1 MQFAIFGLGV
11 GGVYVLAAQ
20 GIIVVYRGSGVINF
34 ASGSMGLASAAVFA
48 RLWGPLPLGLAL
60 VCGVAAGALLGVL
73 IQVLVMRPLRRSS
86 PLTRLVA
93 TLGLLIFIQQ
103 LVILRYTSGVEFVGS
118 ALPSYPWHPFGG
130 SITVGSDRAIIL
142 GIAIA
147 STAVLWAVYRY
158 TPFGLATSA
167 VAENDR
173 AASSLGHSPAMIATV
188 NWAVGGALS
197 ALAAILIIG
206 IIGLDPIG
214 MPLLVIPAL
223 ACALIGRF
231 VSFPLAL
238 LGGILIG
245 IAQSEVTE
253 YVSTPGW
260 SDSIPFLVIIAL
272 VVISGRALPQRNYL
286 QDRLPELGNG
296 RIRVPFLV
304 VVVGIWVALLFL
316 FSANWADAV
325 TSTMVTAIVCLSLVV
340 VTGYCGQLSLAQFA
354 LAGVGAFIGARLAAV
369 YSIPFPLAMLIGIA
383 GTIPIGLIVALPA
396 LRTRGVN
403 LAVVTIGLALCIDE
417 LVLEN
422 TNYTGGLVG
431 TVVKPPTLFGWSIYS
446 VPYPDRYAAVCTV
459 VFVLAALLVANLRR
473 GAAGRRLLAVRANER
488 AAESLGISVVG
499 AKLYAFGLGAAIAA
513 AGGILL
519 AFEVP
524 NVNFTLFGGLQSI
537 TAVIDSVIGGIGFI
551 GGALVGGSF
560 GDQGVNQEILGHWGT
575 LANYVTIGS
584 GAILVLV
591 VIFNQDGLA
600 WDNIRLFR
608 AIEGRLAN
616 VLRRR
621 RRPAA
626 TSAPSLATSALFAGD
641 VPDVGDLADA
651 GQAEPPA
658 SGAVAVKARTVAPA
672 RPAMAMAERPSART
686 AAELKVQDVKV
697 AFGGVQALNGV
708 TLSVAGGEV
717 VGVIGPNGAGKT
729 ALLDVISG
737 INRNYSGGVQL
748 DGVPIDAWSAY
759 RRARG
764 GIGRASQSL
773 DLFEDESVF
782 DNLRTACD
790 ARSRGRYFS
799 DLVWPGNR
807 PLPAQA
813 EAAIDE
819 LGISGLL
826 EQRPKELSYG
836 RRRLVAIARALAAS
850 PAILLLDEP
859 ASGLDDRNTA
869 NLSALIRRLADE
881 WGIGILLIEHDMPL
895 VMKVCDR
902 VTVLNFGNQIATGTG
917 TAVRNDPAVIAAY
930 LGEPVSGD
938 EQDAADSSSGLASGQ
953 PTVAS

>member
-1 MQFAIFGLGV
+1 
-11 GGVYVLAAQ
+11 
-20 GIIVVYRGSGVINF
+20 
-34 ASGSMGLASAAVFA
+34 
-48 RLWGPLPLGLAL
+48 
-60 VCGVAAGALLGVL
+60 
-73 IQVLVMRPLRRSS
+73 
-86 PLTRLVA
+86 
-93 TLGLLIFIQQ
+93 
-103 LVILRYTSGVEFVGS
+103 
-118 ALPSYPWHPFGG
+118 
-130 SITVGSDRAIIL
+130 
-142 GIAIA
+142 
-147 STAVLWAVYRY
+147 
-158 TPFGLATSA
+158 
-167 VAENDR
+167 
-173 AASSLGHSPAMIATV
+173 
-188 NWAVGGALS
+188 
-197 ALAAILIIG
+197 
-206 IIGLDPIG
+206 
-214 MPLLVIPAL
+214 
-223 ACALIGRF
+223 
-231 VSFPLAL
+231 
-238 LGGILIG
+238 
-245 IAQSEVTE
+245 
-253 YVSTPGW
+253 
-260 SDSIPFLVIIAL
+260 
-272 VVISGRALPQRNYL
+272 
-286 QDRLPELGNG
+286 
-296 RIRVPFLV
+296 
-304 VVVGIWVALLFL
+304 
-316 FSANWADAV
+316 
-325 TSTMVTAIVCLSLVV
+325 
-340 VTGYCGQLSLAQFA
+340 
-354 LAGVGAFIGARLAAV
+354 
-369 YSIPFPLAMLIGIA
+369 
-383 GTIPIGLIVALPA
+383 
-396 LRTRGVN
+396 
-403 LAVVTIGLALCIDE
+403 VTIGLALCIDE

-431 TVVKPPTLFGWSIYS
+431 TVVKPPSLFGWNIYS

-459 VFVLAALLVANLRR
+459 VFLLAALLVANLRR

-551 GGALVGGSF
+551 GGALIGGSF

-584 GAILVLV
+584 GALLVLV

-600 WDNIRLFR
+600 WDNIRMFR
-608 AIEGRLAN
+608 AVEGRLAK
-616 VLRRR
+616 VLR

-626 TSAPSLATSALFAGD
+626 TQALSLATSDIFAGD
-641 VPDVGDLADA
+641 LPEVDLA
-651 GQAEPPA
+651 EPRAP
-658 SGAVAVKARTVAPA
+658 GAVAVKARPVAPA
-672 RPAMAMAERPSART
+672 RPAIATAGPPART
-686 AAELKVQDVKV
+686 AVELTVKDVKV

-737 INRNYSGGVQL
+737 INRNYSGVVHL
-748 DGVPIDAWSAY
+748 DGESIDGWSAY

-813 EAAIDE
+813 ETAIDE

-869 NLSALIRRLADE
+869 NLSALIRRIADE

-917 TAVRNDPAVIAAY
+917 AAVRNDPAVIAAY
-930 LGEPVSGD
+930 LGEPVSDD
-938 EQDAADSSSGLASGQ
+938 EQDAAGSGAGLASGQ
-953 PTVAS
+953 PTAAS